1 MPAGR
6 LSRHATSSGPRWTY
20 NGRLLPS
27 GIGLA
32 ALLALPAENIPAAL
46 EKIAVSQEEEPSDPL
61 LAPIDPMQEVWASGV
76 TYLRSREA
84 RKSESSVADIY
95 ERVYEA
101 ERPELFLKSIGWRVA
116 GNGERV
122 RIRKDSK
129 WNVPEPELV
138 LVVNHA
144 GEIIGYTAGNDMS
157 SRDIEGANPLY
168 LPQAKIYDGSCAL
181 GPAIVLAS
189 PTELSDVAI
198 ALTIERNEAEV
209 FSGAI
214 RTSQMKRRFSELARY
229 LCAEYR
235 LPHGAFLMTGTGI
248 VPPDDFTLAVGDR
261 VRINVGP
268 LSLQN
273 PVES

>member
-1 MPAGR
+1 M
-6 LSRHATSSGPRWTY
+6 
-20 NGRLLPS
+20 
-27 GIGLA
+27 
-32 ALLALPAENIPAAL
+32 LLALPAENLQPAL
-46 EKIAVSQEEEPSDPL
+46 EKITVSRAEEISDPL

-84 RKSESSVADIY
+84 RKSESSVADVY

-116 GNGERV
+116 GSGERV

-138 LVVNHA
+138 LVINHR
-144 GEIIGYTAGNDMS
+144 GNVVGYTAGNDMS
-157 SRDIEGANPLY
+157 SRDIEGQNPLY

-181 GPAIVLAS
+181 GPAIILA
-189 PTELSDVAI
+189 PPNELSDVIIGLA
-198 ALTIERNEAEV
+198 IERNDAEV
-209 FSGAI
+209 FSGTV
-214 RTSQMKRRFSELARY
+214 RTSQMKRTFEELARC
-229 LCAEYR
+229 LCAEYQ
-235 LPHGAFLMTGTGI
+235 LPHGALLMTGTGI